1 MDPAT
6 ILALIAAAMPL
17 LQELIAMGIE
27 IAKAIQEAQGTPAAL
42 ALQKLQAAHAALV
55 AKAISSLATAIAPK

>member
-17 LQELIAMGIE
+17 LQELIAMGLE
-27 IAKAIQEAQGTPAAL
+27 IAKAIQAAQGTPAVAS
-42 ALQKLQAAHAALV
+42 LQQLQVAHNALV
-55 AKAISSLATAIAPK
+55 AKSVASLATAIGK